1 MSILDIIYEDN
12 HVLGVVKP
20 AGMLVQGD
28 HTGDQTAMDLARA
41 YIKEKYNK
49 PGDVFLGLV
58 HRIDRP
64 VSGVVL
70 FARTSKAASRLSRSF
85 HDRLAK
91 KAYIAVVSGSP
102 PRDTDTLRAWIA
114 RDGMRAR
121 FALEPGPGVKEAV
134 LSYRVLERAGGL
146 TLLEV
151 KPETGRH
158 HQIRLQLSG
167 EDCPVVGDVRYGA
180 GEALPDRSIA
190 LHSARLQVPHPT
202 RDQGISVSAPPA
214 GGGPWKHF
222 SATIRDYFAAG
233 E

>member
-28 HTGDQTAMDLARA
+28 DTGDRSALELARA
-41 YIKEKYNK
+41 YIKEAYAK
-49 PGDVFLGLV
+49 PGAVFLGLV

-70 FARTSKAASRLSRSF
+70 FARTSKAASRLARAF
-85 HDRLAK
+85 HDRRVRKTYL
-91 KAYIAVVSGSP
+91 AVVEGSP
-102 PRDTDTLRAWIA
+102 PRDDDRLRALVG
-114 RDGMRAR
+114 RDGVRAR
-121 FALEPGPGVKEAV
+121 FALEPGPGVKEA
-134 LSYRVLERAGGL
+134 LLEYRVLERSAGF
-146 TLLEV
+146 TLVEV
-151 KPETGRH
+151 VPETGRH

-167 EDCPVVGDVRYGA
+167 EGCPIVGDVRYGA

-190 LHSARLQVPHPT
+190 LHAARLEVPHPT
-202 RDQGISVSAPPA
+202 RDETIVLAAPPPST
-214 GGGPWKHF
+214 GPWKRF
-222 SATIRDYFAAG
+222 AATIRDYSAAG